1 MKKYL
6 IIESFPNTPHL
17 ETAVEIALRLKKK
30 NKVFFFWIGYDL
42 PWKDWELPLFKRLL
56 LFSFENKVLKIIK
69 FLKENDIEII
79 PSFDLPSVQNRFIN
93 NSIASF
99 KNFNKIKD
107 YKYKKNIPIGLS
119 AFSSLVSKYHTDDVK
134 KFKNHVKPALKSGC
148 IIFERS
154 FKVIQDINPNTIIT
168 FNNRFV
174 ISKPIIEAA
183 KISKKEVLI
192 HERGSELNK
201 YELYKGDIFDNH
213 FLYKK
218 INTHW
223 KSEKNKKKK
232 IRIAKKYFTLL
243 EKKKFFINK
252 GFNFENNSQNKID
265 LVSNKKVI
273 TYFCSTDYE
282 YISVSSKLYD
292 FYLNKSWSKQINTI
306 KSIIQLI
313 KHDKDTVL
321 YIKSHP
327 NFSLKQNQETE
338 LRKLQ
343 TNNVIF
349 LSNSD
354 KVDTIYL
361 IKNSHIVITFGS
373 TLELF
378 SLYLDKIVISFFRSF
393 YYKFNLVIY
402 PKNKKILKE
411 ALNQKKINIDKDKI
425 LKLSKISYYL
435 MTYGIKY
442 KYYKPYTFAKGTL
455 KNQKINHYGVLINF
469 LSRVFFYKYI

>member
-192 HERGSELNK
+192 HERGSEL
-201 YELYKGDIFDNH
+201 
-213 FLYKK
+213 
-218 INTHW
+218 
-223 KSEKNKKKK
+223 KKKK
-232 IRIAKKYFTLL
+232 I
-243 EKKKFFINK
+243 KKKKNI
-252 GFNFENNSQNKID
+252 
-265 LVSNKKVI
+265 KK
-273 TYFCSTDYE
+273 
-282 YISVSSKLYD
+282 
-292 FYLNKSWSKQINTI
+292 
-306 KSIIQLI
+306 
-313 KHDKDTVL
+313 
-321 YIKSHP
+321 
-327 NFSLKQNQETE
+327 
-338 LRKLQ
+338 
-343 TNNVIF
+343 
-349 LSNSD
+349 
-354 KVDTIYL
+354 
-361 IKNSHIVITFGS
+361 
-373 TLELF
+373 
-378 SLYLDKIVISFFRSF
+378 
-393 YYKFNLVIY
+393 
-402 PKNKKILKE
+402 
-411 ALNQKKINIDKDKI
+411 
-425 LKLSKISYYL
+425 
-435 MTYGIKY
+435 
-442 KYYKPYTFAKGTL
+442 
-455 KNQKINHYGVLINF
+455 
-469 LSRVFFYKYI
+469 